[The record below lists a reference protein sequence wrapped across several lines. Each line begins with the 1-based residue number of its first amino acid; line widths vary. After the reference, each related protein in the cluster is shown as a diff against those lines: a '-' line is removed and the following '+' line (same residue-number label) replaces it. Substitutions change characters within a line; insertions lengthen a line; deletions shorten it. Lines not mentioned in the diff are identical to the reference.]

1 MELGENRLLKE
12 IQTRRSIRK
21 YQPRPVERQVVTEIL
36 EAALRAPSSKAKI
49 PWEFV
54 VVDQPQLLQQLAGS
68 KAIGS
73 AFLREAPLC
82 IVVCVNPERSDV
94 WIEDGSVVA
103 SVMMLAAQNLGLGS
117 CWVQFRE
124 RLTPDGTHSE
134 DFVRA
139 TLGIPQP
146 WQVLC
151 GLALGYP
158 AEERAP
164 YKKEELNFEKVHYN
178 QFQD

>member
-21 YQPRPVERQVVTEIL
+21 YQPRPIERQVVAAIL

-49 PWEFV
+49 PWEYV
-54 VVDQPQLLQQLAGS
+54 VVDQSRLLQQLAVS
-68 KAIGS
+68 KAVGS

-94 WIEDGSVVA
+94 WIEDGSVAA
-103 SVMMLAAQNLGLGS
+103 SLMMLAAQNLGLGS

-124 RLTPDGTHSE
+124 RMTADGTQSG

-139 TLGIPQP
+139 VLGIPEP

-164 YKKEELNFEKVHYN
+164 YKKEELDFAKVHYN
-178 QFQD
+178 QF